1 MKQLN
6 FIIIDGYPK
15 PSRDQFDEVG
25 MTKAGE
31 LYAKLL
37 LQHMPHAKYD
47 IFYSSD
53 PDVVLPDEEELKK
66 YDGVLWPGCNL
77 TVYHDHDERVVKM
90 VDLCKGAYEVGVPQF
105 GSCWAAQIAVY
116 AAGGEVKPNPKG
128 REMGLARKIHLTPE
142 GLKHPMYEGKPPV
155 FDGFISHDDEITKL
169 PEGGEWLASNEFTR
183 IQSVSVKYKNGIFWA
198 PQYHP
203 EYDLH
208 EVARLIIARDEK
220 LIKQNY
226 FQGQNDLMIYV
237 EDLEKIYNDHSRK
250 DLRWKYGI
258 DEDVIEDSIR
268 QLEFVNWLNK
278 LVIPHAEKT
287 EQIGINIDN
296 ELIR

>member
-15 PSRDQFDEVG
+15 PSRDQFDVVG

-31 LYAKLL
+31 LYANLL
-37 LQHMPHAKYD
+37 LQHMPEAKYD
-47 IFYSSD
+47 IFFSSD
-53 PDVVLPDEEELKK
+53 PGVVLPNEKEIKK
-66 YDGVLWPGCNL
+66 YDCVLSPGCNL
-77 TVYHDHDERVVKM
+77 TVYHDHDERVTKM
-90 VDLCKGAYEVGVPQF
+90 VDFCKTAYEVGVPQF
-105 GSCWAAQIAVY
+105 GSCWSAQIAVY
-116 AAGGEVKPNPKG
+116 AAGGEVKPNPRG

-183 IQSVSVKYKNGIFWA
+183 VQAVSVKHMKGIFWA

-208 EVARLIIARDEK
+208 EIARLIIAREEK

-226 FQGQNDLMIYV
+226 FESYDDLMAYV
-237 EDLEKIYNDHSRK
+237 EDLEKIFHNNSQK

-258 DEDVIEDSIR
+258 DEDVLSDSIR
-268 QLEFVNWLNK
+268 QLEFVNWLK
-278 LVIPHAEKT
+278 KIVIPHSEKS
-287 EQIGINIDN
+287 EYLD
-296 ELIR
+296 

>member
-1 MKQLN
+1 MKKLN

-15 PSRDQFDEVG
+15 LSRDQFDEVG

-37 LQHMPHAKYD
+37 LQHMPDAKYD
-47 IFYSSD
+47 IYYSSD
-53 PDVVLPDEEELKK
+53 PGVELPNGEELKN

-90 VDLCKGAYEVGVPQF
+90 VDLCKRAYEVGVPQF

-128 REMGLARKIHLTPE
+128 REMGLARKIHLTPQ
-142 GLKHPMYEGKPPV
+142 GLAHPMYEGKPPV

-169 PEGGEWLASNEFTR
+169 PEGGEWLASNEFTKV
-183 IQSVSVKYKNGIFWA
+183 QSVSVKHKNGIFWA

-208 EVARLIIARDEK
+208 EVARLIIAREEK

-226 FQGQNDLMIYV
+226 FQGHEDLMIYV
-237 EDLEKIYNDHSRK
+237 EDLEKIYNDPSRK

-258 DEDVIEDSIR
+258 DEDVVEDSIR

-287 EQIGINIDN
+287 EKIGIDIDN
-296 ELIR
+296 

>member
-1 MKQLN
+1 MSKLK
-6 FIIIDGYPK
+6 FIILDGYPK
-15 PSRDQFDEVG
+15 VSRDQFDTIG

-31 LYAKLL
+31 LYTKLL
-37 LQHMPHAKYD
+37 LKYMPDAECD

-53 PDVVLPDEEELKK
+53 EGVTLPNAEELAK

-77 TVYHDHDERVVKM
+77 TVYHDHDERAVRL
-90 VDLCKGAYEVGVPQF
+90 VDFCKLSFEVGVPQF

-128 REMGLARKIHLTPE
+128 REIGLARKIYLTPE

-183 IQSVSVKYKNGIFWA
+183 VQSVSVKHKKGVFWA

-208 EVARLIIARDEK
+208 EVARLIIAREEK
-220 LIKQNY
+220 LTKQNY
-226 FQGQNDLMIYV
+226 FKGHDDLITYV
-237 EDLEKIYNDHSRK
+237 EDLEKIFDDHSRK

-258 DEDVIEDSIR
+258 DEDVLSDDIR
-268 QLEFVNWLNK
+268 QLEFKNWL
-278 LVIPHAEKT
+278 EKQAVPYS
-287 EQIGINIDN
+287 ERNVS
-296 ELIR
+296 

>member
-1 MKQLN
+1 MSELN
-6 FIIIDGYPK
+6 FIILDGYPK

-37 LQHMPHAKYD
+37 LKHLPNAKYD
-47 IFYSSD
+47 LFYSSD
-53 PDVVLPDEEELKK
+53 PGVTLPNSEELMK

-77 TVYHDHDERVVKM
+77 TVYHDHDERVTKM
-90 VDLCKGAYEVGVPQF
+90 VDLCKLAYEVGIPQF

-116 AAGGEVKPNPKG
+116 AAGGEVKVNPKG
-128 REMGLARKIHLTPE
+128 REMGLARKMFLTPE
-142 GLKHPMYEGKPPV
+142 GLKHPMYEGKTQV

-169 PEGGEWLASNEFTR
+169 PEGGEWLASNEFTK
-183 IQSVSVKYKNGIFWA
+183 IQAVSVKHKKGVFWA

-208 EVARLIIARDEK
+208 EVAMLILAREEK

-226 FQGQNDLMIYV
+226 FKNHDDLVLYV
-237 EDLEKIYNDHSRK
+237 KDLEEIFNDNTRK
-250 DLRWKYGI
+250 DLMWKYGI
-258 DEDVIEDSIR
+258 DADVLSDSVR
-268 QLEFVNWLNK
+268 QLEFRNWLNK
-278 LVIPHAEKT
+278 LVIPHSK
-287 EQIGINIDN
+287 N
-296 ELIR
+296 LKS

>member
-1 MKQLN
+1 MKQLK
-6 FIIIDGYPK
+6 FAIVDAYPK
-15 PSRDQFDEVG
+15 ESRDQFDEVG
-25 MTKAGE
+25 MTTAGK

-37 LQHMPHAKYD
+37 LQHMPDARYA

-53 PDVVLPDEEELKK
+53 PGIDLPNIEEIKK
-66 YDGVLWPGCNL
+66 YDALLWPGCSL
-77 TVYHDHDERVVKM
+77 TVYHDHDERVAKM
-90 VDLCKGAYEVGVPQF
+90 VDLCKIAYEVGVPQF

-116 AAGGEVKPNPKG
+116 AAGGEVKLNPKG
-128 REMGLARKIHLTPE
+128 REMGLARKIRLTPE

-169 PEGGEWLASNEFTR
+169 PEGGKWLASNGFSKV
-183 IQSVSVKYKNGIFWA
+183 QSVSVIHKKGIFWA

-208 EVARLIIARDEK
+208 EIARLIIAREDK

-226 FQGQNDLMIYV
+226 FQGRDDLMVYV
-237 EDLEKIYNDHSRK
+237 EDLEKIFSDNSRK

-258 DEDVIEDSIR
+258 DEDVLSDSIR
-268 QLEFVNWLNK
+268 QVEFVNFLKKIVLPHSEKREK
-278 LVIPHAEKT
+278 L
-287 EQIGINIDN
+287 D
-296 ELIR
+296 

>member
-1 MKQLN
+1 MGQLH
-6 FIIIDGYPK
+6 FLIIDGYPK
-15 PSRDQFDEVG
+15 PSRDQFEEVG

-31 LYAKLL
+31 LYGKLL
-37 LQHMPHAKYD
+37 LQHLPNAKYD
-47 IFYSSD
+47 VYYSSD
-53 PDVVLPDEEELKK
+53 PGVVLPKGDELKK

-77 TVYHDHDERVVKM
+77 TVYHDHDERVTKM
-90 VDLCKGAYEVGVPQF
+90 VDICKDAYEVGVPQF

-128 REMGLARKIHLTPE
+128 REMGLARKVFLTEE
-142 GLKHPMYEGKPPV
+142 GRKHPMYEGKPPV

-169 PEGGEWLASNEFTR
+169 PEGGKWLASNDFTNV
-183 IQSVSVKYKNGIFWA
+183 QAVEVKHKKGIFWA

-208 EVARLIIARDEK
+208 EIARLIIAREEK

-226 FQGQNDLMIYV
+226 FASKEDLLNYA
-237 EDLEKIYNDHSRK
+237 EDLEKIYSDKNRK

-258 DEDVIEDSIR
+258 DDDVIDDKIR
-268 QLEFVNWLNK
+268 QVEFVNWLNK
-278 LVIPHAEKT
+278 IVIPYSNKT
-287 EQIGINIDN
+287 E
-296 ELIR
+296 

>member
-15 PSRDQFDEVG
+15 PSRDQFDDVG
-25 MTKAGE
+25 MMKAGE

-37 LQHMPHAKYD
+37 LQHMPNAAYD

-53 PDVVLPDEEELKK
+53 PGVDLPNEEEIKK

-90 VDLCKGAYEVGVPQF
+90 VDLCKVAYEVGVPQF

-116 AAGGEVKPNPKG
+116 AAGGEVKANPKG
-128 REMGLARKIHLTPE
+128 REMGIARKIYLTPE

-183 IQSVSVKYKNGIFWA
+183 VQSVSVKHKNGIFWG

-208 EVARLIIARDEK
+208 EVARLIIAREEK
-220 LIKQNY
+220 LIDQNY
-226 FQGQNDLMIYV
+226 FENRDELMTYV
-237 EDLEKIYNDHSRK
+237 NDLEKVFNDNGRK

-258 DEDVIEDSIR
+258 DEDVLSDSIR

-278 LVIPHAEKT
+278 IAIPYAKSK
-287 EQIGINIDN
+287 D
-296 ELIR
+296 

>member
-1 MKQLN
+1 MSGLN

-15 PSRDQFDEVG
+15 PSRDQFEEVG

-37 LQHMPHAKYD
+37 LQHMPDAKYD

-53 PDVVLPDEEELKK
+53 HGVDLPKLEELRK
-66 YDGVLWPGCNL
+66 YNGVLWPGCNL
-77 TVYHDHDERVVKM
+77 TVYHDHDERVTKM
-90 VDLCKGAYEVGVPQF
+90 VNLCKDAYEVGVPQF

-128 REMGLARKIHLTPE
+128 REMGLARKVFLTKE
-142 GLKHPMYEGKPPV
+142 GLNHPMYEGKPPV

-169 PEGGEWLASNEFTR
+169 PEGGKWLASNDFTKV
-183 IQSVSVKYKNGIFWA
+183 QAVEVKHKKGIFWA

-208 EVARLIIARDEK
+208 EVARLIIAREEK

-226 FQGQNDLMIYV
+226 FSSKNDLINYV
-237 EDLEKIYNDHSRK
+237 EDLEKIFNDNNNK

-258 DEDVIEDSIR
+258 DNDVLDDGIR

-278 LVIPHAEKT
+278 IVIPNSNKSE
-287 EQIGINIDN
+287 
-296 ELIR
+296 

>member
-1 MKQLN
+1 MSGLK

-15 PSRDQFDEVG
+15 PSREQFEEVG

-37 LQHMPHAKYD
+37 LQHMPDAKYD

-53 PDVVLPDEEELKK
+53 PGVVLPNEEELEK

-77 TVYHDHDERVVKM
+77 TVYHDHDERVTKM
-90 VDLCKGAYEVGVPQF
+90 VDLCKAAYEVGVPQF

-128 REMGLARKIHLTPE
+128 REMGLARKVFLTEE
-142 GLKHPMYEGKPPV
+142 GLNHPMYEGKPPV

-169 PEGGEWLASNEFTR
+169 PEGGKWLASNDFTKV
-183 IQSVSVKYKNGIFWA
+183 QAVEVKHKNGIFWA

-208 EVARLIIARDEK
+208 EVARLIIAREEK

-226 FQGQNDLMIYV
+226 FNSKEDLMNYV
-237 EDLEKIYNDHSRK
+237 QDLETIFENKNNK

-258 DEDVIEDSIR
+258 DEDVLQDSIR

-278 LVIPHAEKT
+278 IVIPHSKRLE
-287 EQIGINIDN
+287 
-296 ELIR
+296 

>member
-1 MKQLN
+1 MTELN

-15 PSRDQFDEVG
+15 ESRNQFDEVG
-25 MTKAGE
+25 MTTAGE

-37 LQHMPHAKYD
+37 LKHMPDANYN

-53 PDVVLPDEEELKK
+53 PGVILPDEEELKN

-90 VDLCKGAYEVGVPQF
+90 VDLCKRAYEVGVPQF

-116 AAGGEVKPNPKG
+116 AAGGEIKPNPKG
-128 REMGLARKIHLTPE
+128 REIGLARKIHLTPE

-155 FDGFISHDDEITKL
+155 FDGFISHDDEITQL
-169 PEGGEWLASNEFTR
+169 PEGGEWLASNEFTK
-183 IQSVSVKYKNGIFWA
+183 IQAVSIKHKNGIFWA

-208 EVARLIIARDEK
+208 EVARLIIAREEK
-220 LIKQNY
+220 LIRQNY
-226 FQGQNDLMIYV
+226 FQNKEDLVTYA
-237 EDLEKIYNDHSRK
+237 EDLEKIFNDQSRK
-250 DLRWKYGI
+250 DLRWKYAV
-258 DEDVIEDSIR
+258 DEDVLDDSIR

-278 LVIPHAEKT
+278 LVIPAKT
-287 EQIGINIDN
+287 KMSESVTAIND
-296 ELIR
+296 

>member
-6 FIIIDGYPK
+6 FIILDGYPK
-15 PSRDQFDEVG
+15 TSRDQFDEVG

-53 PDVVLPDEEELKK
+53 PGVVLPDKEELNK

-77 TVYHDHDERVVKM
+77 TVYNDHDERVTKM
-90 VDLCKGAYEVGVPQF
+90 VDLCKAAYEIGVPQF

-142 GLKHPMYEGKPPV
+142 GLKHPMYEGKPQV

-169 PEGGEWLASNEFTR
+169 PEGGKWLASNEFTR
-183 IQSVSVKYKNGIFWA
+183 IQSVSVKYKKGIFWA

-208 EVARLIIARDEK
+208 EVARLIIAREEK

-226 FQGQNDLMIYV
+226 FQGKDDLMVYV

-278 LVIPHAEKT
+278 LVVPNAEK
-287 EQIGINIDN
+287 
-296 ELIR
+296 

>member
-25 MTKAGE
+25 MMKAGE

-37 LQHMPHAKYD
+37 LQHKPDAKYD

-53 PDVVLPDEEELKK
+53 PGVVLPDEDELKK

-90 VDLCKGAYEVGVPQF
+90 VDLCKRAYEVGVPQF

-142 GLKHPMYEGKPPV
+142 GLKHPMYEGKPQV

-183 IQSVSVKYKNGIFWA
+183 VQSVSVKHNEGIFWA

-208 EVARLIIARDEK
+208 EVARLIIAREEK

-226 FQGQNDLMIYV
+226 FQSREDLMTYV
-237 EDLEKIYNDHSRK
+237 EDLEKIFNDPSRK

-258 DEDVIEDSIR
+258 DEDVVEDSIR

-278 LVIPHAEKT
+278 LVIPHAEKS
-287 EQIGINIDN
+287 EEIGINIDN
-296 ELIR
+296 ELIG

>member
-1 MKQLN
+1 MNQLN
-6 FIIIDGYPK
+6 FVIVDAYPK

-25 MTKAGE
+25 MTTAGK

-37 LQHMPHAKYD
+37 LQHMPDAKYD

-53 PDVVLPDEEELKK
+53 PGVDLPNKEEIEN
-66 YDGVLWPGCNL
+66 YDAVLWPGCNL
-77 TVYHDHDERVVKM
+77 TVYHDHDERVTKM
-90 VDLCKGAYEVGVPQF
+90 VDLCKLAFEVGVPQF

-116 AAGGEVKPNPKG
+116 AAGGEVKPHPKG
-128 REMGLARKIHLTPE
+128 REIGLARKMYLTPE

-155 FDGFISHDDEITKL
+155 FEGFISHDDEITKL
-169 PEGGEWLASNEFTR
+169 PEGGECLVSNEFTKV
-183 IQSVSVKYKNGIFWA
+183 QSVSVKHKKGIFWA

-208 EVARLIIARDEK
+208 EVARLIISREE
-220 LIKQNY
+220 LLLKQNY
-226 FQGQNDLMIYV
+226 FQSHDDLMRYV
-237 EDLEKIYNDHSRK
+237 EDLEMIFNDSSRK

-258 DEDVIEDSIR
+258 DEDVLTDSVR

-278 LVIPHAEKT
+278 IVIPLAEKAK
-287 EQIGINIDN
+287 
-296 ELIR
+296 

>member
-1 MKQLN
+1 MSELN

-15 PSRDQFDEVG
+15 TSRDQFDEVG
-25 MTKAGE
+25 MTTAGL

-37 LQHMPHAKYD
+37 LQHLPNAKYD

-53 PDVVLPDEEELKK
+53 PGVILPNSEELKN

-77 TVYHDHDERVVKM
+77 TVYHDHDEKVTKM
-90 VDLCKGAYEVGVPQF
+90 VDLCKLAYEIGIPQF

-116 AAGGEVKPNPKG
+116 AAGGEVKINPKG
-128 REMGLARKIHLTPE
+128 REMGLARKMFLTPE
-142 GLKHPMYEGKPPV
+142 GLKHPMYEGKTQV

-169 PEGGEWLASNEFTR
+169 PEGGEWLASNEFTKV
-183 IQSVSVKYKNGIFWA
+183 QAVSVKHKKGTFWA

-208 EVARLIIARDEK
+208 EVARLIIAREDK

-226 FQGQNDLMIYV
+226 FKNHDDLIKYVNDLEEIF
-237 EDLEKIYNDHSRK
+237 NDNTRK
-250 DLRWKYGI
+250 DLMWKYGI
-258 DEDVIEDSIR
+258 DEDVLKDSVR
-268 QLEFVNWLNK
+268 QLEFCNWLNK
-278 LVIPHAEKT
+278 LVIPHSKNLKT
-287 EQIGINIDN
+287 
-296 ELIR
+296 

>member
-1 MKQLN
+1 MKQLK
-6 FIIIDGYPK
+6 FVIVDAYPK
-15 PSRDQFDEVG
+15 PSRQQFNEVG
-25 MTKAGE
+25 MTTAGE

-37 LQHMPHAKYD
+37 LKHMPNAKYD

-53 PDVVLPDEEELKK
+53 PGIDLPNMEELKN

-77 TVYHDHDERVVKM
+77 TVYHDHDERVTKM
-90 VDLCKGAYEVGVPQF
+90 VDLCKISYEVGIPQF

-116 AAGGEVKPNPKG
+116 AAGGEVEVNPKG
-128 REMGLARKIHLTPE
+128 REMGLARKIYLTPE

-155 FDGFISHDDEITKL
+155 FDGFISHDDEITKM
-169 PEGGEWLASNEFTR
+169 PEDSELLASNEFTN
-183 IQSVSVKYKNGIFWA
+183 IQAVSVKYKKGTFWA

-208 EVARLIIARDEK
+208 EVARLIIAREEK

-226 FQGQNDLMIYV
+226 FKNHDDLMAYVNDLESIFS
-237 EDLEKIYNDHSRK
+237 NNSGK

-258 DEDVIEDSIR
+258 DEDVLDDSIR

-278 LVIPHAEKT
+278 QAIPYSEK
-287 EQIGINIDN
+287 NI
-296 ELIR
+296 

>member
-6 FIIIDGYPK
+6 FIIIDGYAK

-25 MTKAGE
+25 MTTAGK

-37 LQHMPHAKYD
+37 LQHMPNAKYN

-53 PDVVLPDEEELKK
+53 PGVVLPNAEELKK

-77 TVYHDHDERVVKM
+77 TIYHDHDEKVTKM
-90 VDLCKGAYEVGVPQF
+90 VDLCKDAYEIGVPQF

-169 PEGGEWLASNEFTR
+169 PEGGEWLASNEFTK
-183 IQSVSVKYKNGIFWA
+183 IQGVSIKHKKGIFWA

-208 EVARLIIARDEK
+208 EVARLIIAREEK
-220 LIKQNY
+220 LIKQDY
-226 FQGQNDLMIYV
+226 FVDHDAVMGYV
-237 EDLEKIYNDHSRK
+237 KDLEAIFADNSRK

-258 DEDVIEDSIR
+258 DEDVLDDSIR
-268 QLEFVNWLNK
+268 QIEFVNWLNK
-278 LVIPHAEKT
+278 LVIPNSKKSE
-287 EQIGINIDN
+287 
-296 ELIR
+296 

>member
-6 FIIIDGYPK
+6 FIIIDGYAK

-25 MTKAGE
+25 MRKAGE
-31 LYAKLL
+31 LYADLL
-37 LQHMPHAKYD
+37 LQHMPDAKYD

-53 PDVVLPDEEELKK
+53 PGVELPNAEEIKK

-77 TVYHDHDERVVKM
+77 TVYHDHDPKVTKM
-90 VDLCKGAYEVGVPQF
+90 VDLCKVAYEVGVPQF

-183 IQSVSVKYKNGIFWA
+183 VQSVSVKHKKGIFWA

-208 EVARLIIARDEK
+208 EVARLIIAREAK

-226 FQGQNDLMIYV
+226 FVDHDDMLNYVDVLETIYA
-237 EDLEKIYNDHSRK
+237 DNSRK

-258 DEDVIEDSIR
+258 DEDVIDDSIR
-268 QLEFVNWLNK
+268 QIEFVNWMNK
-278 LVIPHAEKT
+278 LVIPTAEKA
-287 EQIGINIDN
+287 
-296 ELIR
+296 